1 MTKMEIDNLSFQIII
16 AAIEVHKNLGASLL
30 ESVYHEC
37 MKEELRLRKINFHT
51 EKIVPIIYKW
61 NQLEANLRCDL
72 YVENLIVVELKSTV
86 KMHKFFEKKILNYNN
101 LLNAPKGILINFNCK
116 NIFKEGQKTFVN
128 EIYRNFRKAM
138 FICCQSVTI
147 FIHNSKLMCLCV

>member
-1 MTKMEIDNLSFQIII
+1 MTKKDIDNLSFQIIG
-16 AAIEVHKNLGASLL
+16 AAIEVHKNLGAGLL

-51 EKIVPIIYKW
+51 EKTVPIIYKG
-61 NQLEANLRCDL
+61 NQLEASLRCDL
-72 YVENLIVVELKSTV
+72 YIENLIVVELKSTLEMNKV
-86 KMHKFFEKKILNYNN
+86 FESQILTYMN

-128 EIYRNFRKAM
+128 EIYRN
-138 FICCQSVTI
+138 
-147 FIHNSKLMCLCV
+147 LP